1 MMRTAEATAES
12 DEFVSE
18 DPPDDD
24 EDDFAMRAMAF
35 ARMRASSFGLGAA
48 MTGFNNML
56 LSDDDES
63 EGSSDMINSVVSSLI
78 STISSGEHLPFA
90 PLSTSAHIFPTFI
103 APPALERH
111 VPHSS
116 IDSYEDYEN
125 LTDIERAEC
134 EMVKTFIKRWAENVK
149 LSSTYWQGTQPIP
162 YKERSVPTRQYLTLY
177 KAEQA

>member
-1 MMRTAEATAES
+1 MAES
-12 DEFVSE
+12 DERTSE
-18 DPPDDD
+18 ESPEDD

-63 EGSSDMINSVVSSLI
+63 EGSSDMISSVVSSLV
-78 STISSGEHLPFA
+78 STISSGEHLPFV
-90 PLSTSAHIFPTFI
+90 PMFTSPHIFPTFI

-111 VPHSS
+111 VSHSS
-116 IDSYEDYEN
+116 TDSYEDDEN
-125 LTDIERAEC
+125 LSDVERAEC
-134 EMVKTFIKRWAENVK
+134 EMVKTFIKRWAENIK

-162 YKERSVPTRQYLTLY
+162 YKERSVPTGQYLTLY